1 MLRVLVVDDDPAVRD
16 TLSVILPKAGLE
28 VDTAS
33 DGESALDKTFEN
45 SYDLIIL
52 DLRLPGLD
60 GVEVCRRVLKGS
72 PIPILMLTG
81 LDQELDKVLGLEA
94 GADDYLTKP
103 FGALELLAR
112 VRALLRRAQ
121 GGTTAHPLPEDVA
134 DAQERLTTR
143 VRVNDLELDLIG
155 RKVWLSDRPVKLSH
169 REFELLS
176 FLARHP
182 GQAFSSPYLLNEVWG
197 YNDVGDTRT
206 VLVHIRWLR
215 QKLEEDPSSPKL
227 IETVKGKGYRLRA

>member
-1 MLRVLVVDDDPAVRD
+1 MPRVLVVDDEPAVRN
-16 TLSVILPKAGLE
+16 TLSVILPRAGFE

-33 DGESALDKTFEN
+33 DGEAALEIAGDTL
-45 SYDLIIL
+45 YDLIIL
-52 DLRLPGLD
+52 DLRLPGMD
-60 GVEVCRRVLKGS
+60 GVEVCRRLRKVS

-103 FGALELLAR
+103 FGSLELLAR

-121 GGTTAHPLPEDVA
+121 KGAAANPSPAEDS
-134 DAQERLTTR
+134 DTQEPLTTR
-143 VRVNDLELDLIG
+143 VRVNELEIDLIG
-155 RKVWLSDRPVKLSH
+155 RKVWISGRSVKLSH
-169 REFELLS
+169 KEFELLS

-197 YNDVGDTRT
+197 YSDTGDTRT

-215 QKLEEDPSSPKL
+215 QKLEEDPSMPKI
-227 IETVKGKGYRLRA
+227 IETVKGSGYRLRA